1 MPTTN
6 AGDGGGRPYP
16 ARGEGWF
23 SRRPELPRREL
34 ERARSILQLVARLT
48 GWDCAPL
55 SITPLDPHTAE
66 MTLAAAQDA
75 ITERLAAGVERI
87 GAETHA
93 ELIAALTRLGQAR
106 ISLRDAMLAQRTST
120 LADVRNTLSRL
131 RDLSTVQDLITRAPA
146 EVEKLGF
153 GRALLSQIQN
163 SRWVARSAYVRGDP
177 GLAAL
182 MVKAGS
188 TDPVLLDQQVLETG
202 MVHRR
207 QPILIKDAQ
216 ANPQVHPLLKI
227 VTGSRSY
234 VAAPIVSMS
243 TVIGFMHADAY
254 TDQRHVDTL
263 DREAIGLFM
272 EGLGYAIERAVFAD
286 RMLALRDQLCT
297 YTAGISDLMASFTED
312 DVSLKPPGSLK
323 LPGAPVEPVRDIGTN
338 VLARAIE
345 DVVDSPLTRREIE
358 VLRHMADGATNA
370 RIATRLMVSEGTVKV
385 HVKHILRKLGAT
397 NRAEAVSCYLN
408 TMQRRQPEPT
418 GSSGKKSHWH
428 S

>member
-1 MPTTN
+1 MSITSS
-6 AGDGGGRPYP
+6 GDGGGRSRA
-16 ARGEGWF
+16 ARGENWF
-23 SRRPELPRREL
+23 LRRPELPRKEL
-34 ERARSILQLVARLT
+34 ERVRSILQLVARLT

-55 SITPLDPHTAE
+55 SITPLDAHTAE
-66 MTLAAAQDA
+66 MSLAAAQDA
-75 ITERLAAGVERI
+75 LTERLAAGVEQT
-87 GAETHA
+87 GGQAHA
-93 ELIAALTRLGQAR
+93 ELIAALTRLCQIR

-177 GLAAL
+177 DLAAL

-188 TDPVLLDQQVLETG
+188 TDPVLLDQQVLETD

-207 QPILIKDAQ
+207 QPILIRDAQ
-216 ANPQVHPLLKI
+216 TNPQVHPLLKV

-243 TVIGFMHADAY
+243 SVIGFMHADAY
-254 TDQRHVDTL
+254 IDRRHVDTL

-272 EGLGYAIERAVFAD
+272 DGLGYAIERAVFAD

-312 DVSLKPPGSLK
+312 DMSLKPAGTP
-323 LPGAPVEPVRDIGTN
+323 AEPVPGIGTN
-338 VLARAIE
+338 VLVRAIE

-397 NRAEAVSCYLN
+397 NRAEAVSRYLN
-408 TMQRRQPEPT
+408 TMQRRRPEPA
-418 GSSGKKSHWH
+418 SSFGKKFLWNN
-428 S
+428 